1 MRSGIKIYVAS
12 LLVVGLMLSVFAS
25 PSFAAVT
32 AVEDSTWTSWPH
44 TIYYMAHL
52 SGPNSP
58 YDDVEINITAVDEY
72 TLFVNGDEI
81 GSDDD
86 WTTVEKYTVNVSDDD
101 VRIGVE
107 VKNSGTGNGNGLMV
121 DIKAGSDWLGTTTLK
136 RRSAVVGGTRN
147 IYPVR
152 WYYYTGD
159 IKSVSWGGD
168 KWYELSYNSGKK
180 TTLLDDTNIQAQLGQ
195 CISGK
200 IDIGQIAY
208 LPDPHIEIIT
218 GYMGDVD
225 LGSAENGGIQLR
237 RIDGENIAL
246 GKPAQED
253 KLTDGDPTN
262 TFFAYN
268 QEPLNSRRYVDL
280 ERIYRVNRMVLYTG
294 GTNPNEWER
303 KSVRG
308 FAVEISLDKFRWEE
322 VNVIHEIGVTNAN
335 EGGYD
340 YASVEFPDEW
350 ARYIQFKITE
360 PRQDFPI
367 IGDIMVYGVGYT
379 YDGVYESP
387 WKDFGRANVMKNFD
401 RVEWEGDMPEGTSIK
416 IQTKTAY
423 YDAEGT
429 LIESSWSS
437 EYSTKSFALESPE
450 PASMLKY
457 RVKLSTQDIYKTPV
471 MKEITF
477 AFSEKDQPVSNASG
491 YIVPNKVAMGV
502 DTDFVYSLAY
512 DLDSGQNI
520 KNLVI
525 STPGYGSDVVVHST
539 DADADYSIDNG
550 GLVDIQNTTPDSLYI
565 EFTNAITDSDNSG
578 PDSLYLSFK
587 SKLLRNIHNF
597 NAWLYNDTGNDG
609 AGGVKVWE
617 NRDLGSWTVMTSTI
631 IKGVLSDVKA
641 VPKVFT
647 PNGDN
652 INDFTVIE
660 FNLAKIDAKLKIKI
674 FDSKGSLVTMVYDD
688 KLEPGPWFV
697 PDDQKRGSQ
706 AGARK
711 MPGYWDGK
719 DEDGD
724 LVPPGVYLYQ
734 VVADTDDGEK
744 VESGSVVIGY

>member
-350 ARYIQFKITE
+350 ALY
-360 PRQDFPI
+360 PVQDHRAKAGFP
-367 IGDIMVYGVGYT
+367 DYRGYH
-379 YDGVYESP
+379 GL
-387 WKDFGRANVMKNFD
+387 RCRLHLRRRL
-401 RVEWEGDMPEGTSIK
+401 RV
-416 IQTKTAY
+416 
-423 YDAEGT
+423 
-429 LIESSWSS
+429 
-437 EYSTKSFALESPE
+437 ALEGLRTGE
-450 PASMLKY
+450 
-457 RVKLSTQDIYKTPV
+457 RDEEFRQ
-471 MKEITF
+471 
-477 AFSEKDQPVSNASG
+477 G
-491 YIVPNKVAMGV
+491 RMGRRH
-502 DTDFVYSLAY
+502 A
-512 DLDSGQNI
+512 
-520 KNLVI
+520 
-525 STPGYGSDVVVHST
+525 
-539 DADADYSIDNG
+539 
-550 GLVDIQNTTPDSLYI
+550 
-565 EFTNAITDSDNSG
+565 
-578 PDSLYLSFK
+578 
-587 SKLLRNIHNF
+587 
-597 NAWLYNDTGNDG
+597 
-609 AGGVKVWE
+609 
-617 NRDLGSWTVMTSTI
+617 
-631 IKGVLSDVKA
+631 
-641 VPKVFT
+641 
-647 PNGDN
+647 
-652 INDFTVIE
+652 
-660 FNLAKIDAKLKIKI
+660 
-674 FDSKGSLVTMVYDD
+674 
-688 KLEPGPWFV
+688 
-697 PDDQKRGSQ
+697 
-706 AGARK
+706 
-711 MPGYWDGK
+711 
-719 DEDGD
+719 
-724 LVPPGVYLYQ
+724 
-734 VVADTDDGEK
+734 
-744 VESGSVVIGY
+744 